1 MKIIVVGCGKIGR
14 KITEQLSFEGHD
26 VVVIDSNNAVVQDV
40 SDDFDVMGVVGN
52 GASYSV
58 QMEAGIEEANLLI
71 AATDSDEVN
80 LLCCMIAK
88 KAGNCSTI
96 ARVRNPVYSSE
107 IDFIKEE
114 LGLAMTIN
122 PEFAAAQ
129 EIARI
134 LRFPSAIKIDTFS
147 KGRIEI
153 LEFKVPNGS
162 ILENETLI
170 EVAKKTTNDILVCTV
185 KRGDKVR
192 IPNGNFV
199 LRAGDMIGIVASP
212 ENSKLFFKK
221 VGLDTH
227 QVKDTMIIGGGSIA
241 YYLAQ
246 QLIKMGIGIKIV
258 EKDLKRCETL
268 SEKLPSAVIINGDAT
283 DENIL
288 IEEGIDT
295 CNSFVSLTGI
305 DESNVFLSLFA
316 KSRNKAK
323 TITKINRISFGT
335 VIKGLELDSVISPK
349 IITSERI
356 VRYVRAMQNGIGS
369 NVETLYRIVDN
380 QVEALEFKI
389 HSDAS
394 VVGVAL
400 EDLNLKDNVLIAC
413 INHHG
418 VITIPNGKSVI
429 GVGDTVIV
437 VTTHTGLKDIRDILK
452 EA

>member
-258 EKDLKRCETL
+258 EKDL
-268 SEKLPSAVIINGDAT
+268 
-283 DENIL
+283 
-288 IEEGIDT
+288 
-295 CNSFVSLTGI
+295 
-305 DESNVFLSLFA
+305 
-316 KSRNKAK
+316 
-323 TITKINRISFGT
+323 
-335 VIKGLELDSVISPK
+335 
-349 IITSERI
+349 
-356 VRYVRAMQNGIGS
+356 M
-369 NVETLYRIVDN
+369 
-380 QVEALEFKI
+380 
-389 HSDAS
+389 
-394 VVGVAL
+394 
-400 EDLNLKDNVLIAC
+400 
-413 INHHG
+413 
-418 VITIPNGKSVI
+418 
-429 GVGDTVIV
+429 
-437 VTTHTGLKDIRDILK
+437 
-452 EA
+452 